1 MDSSNNHANENENE
15 VKNQFSIEPR
25 CYHPVIDL
33 NDIPNEDLSQSF
45 TYNSIYEQQLLA
57 IIKSQLSYKITPVGT
72 TIALTGKWGLGKS
85 TIIKHVREE
94 LLDYINNEVNKEYFH
109 AYNNAVNY
117 SACMSDKHSLPQLST
132 FIDSQNFSTSENNKL
147 VLLENPINTQDFK
160 HAKDNNENLAQP
172 SILNYGS
179 TSSPFAEST
188 QELNRKYVDLKI
200 SEFKCLWFQG
210 DDALMRAFLDHMYS
224 QLNILGKDIVNQFL
238 DVINSTVDA
247 VANIRSEF
255 KAAKPIIDFAKRHYG
270 NKEPKSIEEKLIKLS
285 EALKQDS
292 PEALKQGRVTKF
304 LIIIDDLDRLY
315 PNEVLAIF
323 RIIKSVGFLPNI
335 MFLLAFDKGIVD
347 KTIAKYYPEDHEI
360 FLEKFIQKYVDIPPN
375 SMSLFEAFKISLT
388 KKIPNE
394 TYTKPILYENKESST
409 YHKHESLLKD
419 VFDLCVHTFRDM
431 NILSNSVSEKWLL
444 CKEYIDIYDLI
455 VLEVIKLF
463 CHEVWS
469 LLYFCSQHLPGDA
482 FTSSRSL
489 LKIIKLTK
497 DHQDL
502 KTYAQSSPVFQ
513 QFLFYI
519 GAYNNSKSIMF
530 HSKTIEHCYLK
541 SIVSPPVFKYYFNT
555 LPKDTAVIEHIITIL
570 NNLELKTCSINNV
583 EKEVT
588 NTVNDLCQYLYNF
601 TNTTSIPS
609 TYIECFVYFD
619 KLLEERARSHICFGV
634 FMIKVRLLK
643 DENCKTT
650 IAILHCFD
658 RLFWRIAENSYRVN
672 ALYASNFADN
682 NLYMAFKIKR
692 LDEYI
697 LTSICTLLE
706 KKGNTDIINDLVK
719 ANNMERT
726 LGIAFHFLI
735 LKSLY
740 ISDKDA
746 FEEFNQLFYAGLNSL
761 IDDHKFF
768 KHYRCLCILIGL
780 SDIYKRNSKE
790 DLLLSLGKKINEQL
804 EHGTIDNNLFKQA
817 IYAFMC
823 GRDIYCNASPEIL
836 KEVNISS
843 YRQTYVDKLLSTFK
857 AYKIT
862 PQTFVRGLINFINN
876 IVIDP
881 TKRKSEQEIYF
892 KEKECAELLL
902 NDIKKQVSTDNI
914 TESVDKD

>member
-1 MDSSNNHANENENE
+1 MTTSNNHANENENE
-15 VKNQFSIEPR
+15 VKDQFSIEPR
-25 CYHPVIDL
+25 CYHPIIDL

-94 LLDYINNEVNKEYFH
+94 LLNHINNEVTKEYCL
-109 AYNNAVNY
+109 ALTNAITL
-117 SACMSDKHSLPQLST
+117 SACISDKNSLPQLSA
-132 FIDSQNFSTSENNKL
+132 FIDGQNFSSENNKP
-147 VLLENPINTQDFK
+147 VPLENPINTQDIT

-172 SILNYGS
+172 SILNYVS
-179 TSSPFAEST
+179 TSSPCVEYT

-210 DDALMRAFLDHMYS
+210 DDDLMSAFLDHMYS

-409 YHKHESLLKD
+409 YHKHESLLKR
-419 VFDLCVHTFRDM
+419 VFDLCVHTFRDA
-431 NILSNSVSEKWLL
+431 NRLNSSVSEKWLL

-463 CHEVWS
+463 CREVWS
-469 LLYFCSQHLPGDA
+469 LLYFCSQHLYGDEL
-482 FTSSRSL
+482 TSSRSL
-489 LKIIKLTK
+489 LDIINNTK

-502 KTYAQSSPVFQ
+502 KTYAQSSPVYK

-519 GAYNNSKSIMF
+519 DAHNNSNGILFK
-530 HSKTIEHCYLK
+530 SKTIEHCYLK
-541 SIVSPPVFKYYFNT
+541 SIVSSPVFKYYFNT
-555 LPKDTAVIEHIITIL
+555 LPKDTAVVIEHIITIL

-588 NTVNDLCQYLYNF
+588 NTVNDLYQYLYNF
-601 TNTTSIPS
+601 TASIPGI
-609 TYIECFVYFD
+609 YGGCFMYFD
-619 KLLEERARSHICFGV
+619 NLLSEDAKSPICLGV
-634 FMIKVRLLK
+634 FMIKVRLLN

-658 RLFWRIAENSYRVN
+658 RLFWKIAENSYRVN
-672 ALYASNFADN
+672 ALTNYADH
-682 NLYMAFKIKR
+682 NLNMAFKTKG

-706 KKGNTDIINDLVK
+706 KKGNTDIISDLVK

-726 LGIAFHFLI
+726 LGVAFHFLI

-761 IDDHKFF
+761 IDDNKFF

-836 KEVNISS
+836 TKDNISY
-843 YRQTYVDKLLSTFK
+843 YRQTYVNKLLKTFE

-862 PQTFVRGLINFINN
+862 PQAFVRGLINFINN

-902 NDIKKQVSTDNI
+902 NYIKKQVSTDNI

>member
-1 MDSSNNHANENENE
+1 MTTSNNHANENENE
-15 VKNQFSIEPR
+15 VKDQFSIEPR

-94 LLDYINNEVNKEYFH
+94 LLNHINNEVTKEYCL
-109 AYNNAVNY
+109 ALTNAITL
-117 SACMSDKHSLPQLST
+117 SACISDKNSLPQLSA
-132 FIDSQNFSTSENNKL
+132 FIDGQNFSSENNKP
-147 VLLENPINTQDFK
+147 VPLENPINTQDIT

-179 TSSPFAEST
+179 TSSPFVEYT

-200 SEFKCLWFQG
+200 SEFKCLWFHG
-210 DDALMRAFLDHMYS
+210 DDALMNAFLEHMYS

-409 YHKHESLLKD
+409 YHKHESLLKR

-431 NILSNSVSEKWLL
+431 NILINSVSEKWLL

-463 CHEVWS
+463 CREVWS
-469 LLYFCSQHLPGDA
+469 LLYFCSQHLYGDEL
-482 FTSSRSL
+482 TSSRSL
-489 LKIIKLTK
+489 LDIINNTK

-502 KTYAQSSPVFQ
+502 KTYAQSSPVYK

-519 GAYNNSKSIMF
+519 DAHNNSNGILFK
-530 HSKTIEHCYLK
+530 SKTIEHCYLK
-541 SIVSPPVFKYYFNT
+541 SIVSSPVFKYYFNT
-555 LPKDTAVIEHIITIL
+555 LPKDTAVVIEHIITIL

-588 NTVNDLCQYLYNF
+588 NTVNDLYQYLYNF
-601 TNTTSIPS
+601 TASIPGI
-609 TYIECFVYFD
+609 YGGCFMYFD
-619 KLLEERARSHICFGV
+619 NLLSEDAKSPICLGV
-634 FMIKVRLLK
+634 FMIKVRLLN

-658 RLFWRIAENSYRVN
+658 RLFWKIAENSYRVN
-672 ALYASNFADN
+672 ALTNYADH
-682 NLYMAFKIKR
+682 NLNMAFKTKG

-706 KKGNTDIINDLVK
+706 KKGNTDIISDLVK

-726 LGIAFHFLI
+726 LGVAFHFLI

-761 IDDHKFF
+761 IDDNKFF

-836 KEVNISS
+836 TKDNISY
-843 YRQTYVDKLLSTFK
+843 YRQTYVNKLLKTFE

-862 PQTFVRGLINFINN
+862 PQAFVRGLINFINN

-902 NDIKKQVSTDNI
+902 NYIKKQVSTDNI